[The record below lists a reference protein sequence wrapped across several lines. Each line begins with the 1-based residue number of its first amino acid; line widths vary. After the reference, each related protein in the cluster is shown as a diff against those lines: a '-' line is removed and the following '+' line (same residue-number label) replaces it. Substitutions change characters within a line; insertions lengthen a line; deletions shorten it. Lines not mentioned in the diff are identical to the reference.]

1 MRWQAHKGALARG
14 CLVRLLRAARADEW
28 EHHLILFC
36 CNDRYNNAPRVPSL
50 CGCNDR
56 CNNAQEQF
64 RRTKSYRE
72 LDIAMVLEQL
82 FDQRG
87 QRDLHNG
94 ADSS

>member
-1 MRWQAHKGALARG
+1 MSEHSQVQWPS
-14 CLVRLLRAARADEW
+14 LRF
-28 EHHLILFC
+28 LFC
-36 CNDRYNNAPRVPSL
+36 CKYNNAPRVPSL